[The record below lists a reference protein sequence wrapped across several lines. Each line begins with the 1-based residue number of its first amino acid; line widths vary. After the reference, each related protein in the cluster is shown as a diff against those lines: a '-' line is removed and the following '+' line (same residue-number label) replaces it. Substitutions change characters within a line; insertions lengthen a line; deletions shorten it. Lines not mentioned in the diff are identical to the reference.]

1 MSVSTDIA
9 RSWVRPRTVM
19 RELLGHG
26 VREDRAIAYIMVA
39 CFVVFISRLPGIQYE
54 VIQGQG
60 EFQRDASYAFFG
72 LMMFAPLLMYLIA
85 AILHILAKIFG
96 GGGTFY
102 TARLAFFW
110 VFLASTPALLLY
122 GLTVGLIGPG
132 VEANLV
138 GAIWLVGFVWMLV
151 PSLWEAEKR
160 S

>member
-9 RSWVRPRTVM
+9 RSWIRPRTVM
-19 RELLGHG
+19 RELLRHG

-72 LMMFAPLLMYLIA
+72 LMMFAPLLMYSIA
-85 AILHILAKIFG
+85 AVLHIFAKILG
-96 GGGTFY
+96 SGGTFY

-138 GAIWLVGFVWMLV
+138 GAIWLAGFIWMLV

-160 S
+160 T